1 MTVCIRTHA
10 RMDAAAHLNILKS
23 NKERCI
29 RTLNQSAN
37 PLKLK
42 SKSMLTKRN
51 KYPGTSTGSGS
62 RTPED
67 FRIVP
72 LRTL

>member
-42 SKSMLTKRN
+42 SKSVMIDYQLL
-51 KYPGTSTGSGS
+51 PGDDTSDEMNQKD
-62 RTPED
+62 RALFE
-67 FRIVP
+67 
-72 LRTL
+72 L